1 MESECV
7 NDDVLLTS
15 SKKEPSLEFHW
26 NSGQMSPEVQNRGVS
41 IAGPQEDWSPLI
53 FVIKK
58 QKYQKIVS
66 VASYECELNS
76 IVYISGFQELNQD
89 DQIKLIKQ
97 GSFEVVLAR
106 YTPLFQEDG
115 MFIPTMEAKVPRYVH
130 NTSIP
135 SRGIPLSSRRMVC
148 SYPRWKLKYPGTF
161 TIHPYPREVY
171 PFSSMEAKVPKC
183 V

>member
-1 MESECV
+1 
-7 NDDVLLTS
+7 
-15 SKKEPSLEFHW
+15 
-26 NSGQMSPEVQNRGVS
+26 MSPEVQKRVYQWPANRRLMS
-41 IAGPQEDWSPLI
+41 SDFCS
-53 FVIKK
+53 KN
-58 QKYQKIVS
+58 VS
-66 VASYECELNS
+66 VANYECELYS

-135 SRGIPLSSRRMVC
+135 SRGIPLSSRGMVC
-148 SYPRWKLKYPGTF
+148 SYPPWKLKYPGMF

-171 PFSSMEAKVPKC
+171 PSLPGGWYVHTHHGS
-183 V
+183 